1 MSEMFTTT
9 SSDGVHHFGFK
20 MDVYDDEAKVLIKLL
35 NRALQNRNL
44 MSDFSDDEVS
54 SLNKFSDALKDNT
67 LSSC

>member
-1 MSEMFTTT
+1 MSEIFTTI
-9 SSDGVHHFGFK
+9 SSDGVHHVGFK

-44 MSDFSDDEVS
+44 MSDFSDSEVS
-54 SLNKFSDALKDNT
+54 TLNEFSDALKDNT

>member
-1 MSEMFTTT
+1 MSELFTTT
-9 SSDGVHHFGFK
+9 SSDGVHHVGFK
-20 MDVYDDEAKVLIKLL
+20 MEVYDDEARVLVKLL

-54 SLNKFSDALKDNT
+54 SLNEFLDAFKDNT